1 MIEFTLIDLYSQRYA
16 VTKYVAGWSIEAVLK
31 WVGHY
36 GSINAS
42 QPAWADRPIYFFR
55 SFVGLTCP
63 FHFDDNLNLIVLTNG
78 WFFS

>member
-1 MIEFTLIDLYSQRYA
+1 MSEFFLIDLYSQRYA
-16 VTKYVAGWSIEAVLK
+16 VTRYVLGWSIEAVLE

-36 GSINAS
+36 GAINAS
-42 QPAWADRPIYFFR
+42 QPAWAERPLSAFR

-63 FHFDDNLNLIVLTNG
+63 FHFDDMLNLLVLTNG